1 MSTLRRAGSGRGVD
15 VDLSGLEESTVD
27 SDDEDVSSVN
37 TEVTEL
43 FTLAARG
50 CLGQTSVLPP
60 PPVRC
65 GSYGYD
71 DGIGV
76 DCHEQYAKLGC
87 NCIMEIPGKSILE
100 CKHQFARSGQIL
112 EFHIFAPPKAAPCTM
127 PPGQMFPFTPFPPP
141 LVIQSLWHIKNPSVV
156 NDTVSTSY
164 LRFSSGPTSSSSL

>member
-87 NCIMEIPGKSILE
+87 NCIMEIPGESILE
-100 CKHQFARSGQIL
+100 CKHQFARSGQIS
-112 EFHIFAPPKAAPCTM
+112 EFHIFAPPKAPLHHAPRANV
-127 PPGQMFPFTPFPPP
+127 P
-141 LVIQSLWHIKNPSVV
+141 LYPLPTATGYSV
-156 NDTVSTSY
+156 TLAHQKSK
-164 LRFSSGPTSSSSL
+164 RC